1 MSENKKK
8 LPKKILK
15 ILPNESTRI
24 AAEKSL
30 LIMDIVVELEDGS
43 IANVESYGKEVYEFV
58 QALVGDVT
66 PIQQELEIASAMLG
80 GR

>member
-1 MSENKKK
+1 MKV
-8 LPKKILK
+8 KILK

-43 IANVESYGKEVYEFV
+43 IAKVEVKKIYNKK
-58 QALVGDVT
+58 
-66 PIQQELEIASAMLG
+66 
-80 GR
+80 